1 MKFGLPISVMLHLS
15 AVFGGVV
22 FWSGTV
28 TSPDQ
33 VLIIPLEIVTVGKTT
48 NTKPTIKKTPETDPE
63 PEIPPAQPP
72 KEQTAVEDIPALP
85 NRDKPEEP
93 AFDLDALSAMVDTAR
108 QQDPDANTQRTI
120 SSETQ
125 IPVEGEHNVTGAGEQ
140 NAYTVNA
147 QDYIKIKMKPC
158 WPVDTGAQDYK
169 KLRVEVR
176 MRLDEYGEITQLNI
190 LNSAQIIASPNNA
203 WRAARDKVLAA
214 LRSCAPYD
222 GLFTLDYDEW
232 KNMKL
237 NFQPGDN

>member
-1 MKFGLPISVMLHLS
+1 MKFGLPISVMLHVS
-15 AVFGGVV
+15 AVFGGVI

-28 TSPDQ
+28 SSPDQ
-33 VLIIPLEIVTVGKTT
+33 ALIIPLELVTVAKTT
-48 NTKPTIKKTPETDPE
+48 NIKPTIKKTPEIEPE
-63 PEIPPAQPP
+63 PETPPAQPQ
-72 KEQTAVEDIPALP
+72 EEEAAAEDIPVLP
-85 NRDKPEEP
+85 HQEPEEP
-93 AFDLDALSAMVDTAR
+93 VFDLDALSAMVDTAR
-108 QQDPDANTQRTI
+108 QQDPDANTQHTI

-125 IPVEGEHNVTGAGEQ
+125 IPVEGEHNVTGTGEQ

-158 WPVDTGAQDYK
+158 WPVDTGAKDYK

-176 MRLDEYGEITQLNI
+176 MRLDEYGEITQLSV
-190 LNSAQIIASPNNA
+190 LNSAQIIASSNNA

-222 GLFTLDYDEW
+222 GLLTLDYDEW